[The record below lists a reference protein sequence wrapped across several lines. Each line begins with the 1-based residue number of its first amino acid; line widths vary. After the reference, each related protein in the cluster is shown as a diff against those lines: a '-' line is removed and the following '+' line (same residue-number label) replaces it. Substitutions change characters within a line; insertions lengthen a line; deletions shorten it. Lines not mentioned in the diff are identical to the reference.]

1 MKIFGTDSNHLVLLT
16 TLAFACWL
24 RPASLEAAPTITYV
38 QGNYTVPQTPQATVS
53 IGYAAGQVAGDLNV
67 VVVGWND
74 STAVVSAVTDSIG
87 NTYTLAVGPTVQSG
101 YASQSIYYAANIAPA
116 AAGTNTVTVTFASAA
131 TSPDIRILEYSGA
144 DPVNPVDVTAANS
157 GNSATSDSSSATITN
172 ATDLI
177 FGANLVQ
184 VETMG
189 PGGSFTQ
196 RLLTS
201 PDGDIAEDQMV
212 AATGSYSAN
221 ATLNTAG
228 PWIMQM
234 VAFRTPPISYV
245 QGNFATPQT
254 PQTAVSLAY
263 TAAQVAGDLNVVVV
277 GWNDSTA
284 VVSAV
289 TDSSGNTYALAVG
302 PTVQS
307 GYASQSIYY
316 APNIASAAAGANT
329 VTVTFASAAA
339 CPDIRILEYSGAD
352 PNNPV
357 DVTAANSGNSGI
369 SYSGSATTTNANDLI
384 FGANLVLTATMG
396 PGGGFAQRLL
406 TMPDADI
413 AEDQMVAATGS
424 YSASAPLNAPAPWIM
439 QMVAFQTPSG
449 GGASAVTGVGVTA
462 PPTVTSV
469 SANSGPAA
477 GGTAVT
483 IMGTNFAAGAIVAFG
498 GVAATNVVV
507 VSGTQITVT
516 TPAGNAGAATVTVT
530 NPGAQS
536 VSLVNGFTYA
546 AATTPAIGYV
556 QDNSTASQPPQT
568 TVSVAYAAAQVSGDL
583 NVVVVGWNDSSTVVS
598 GVTDSSGN
606 TYTLAVGPTVQ
617 SGYATQ
623 SIYYAPNIAPAA
635 AGANTVTVTFASAT
649 SPDIRILE
657 YSGADPNNP
666 VDVTAANSGNSAASD
681 SGSATTTNATDL
693 IFGANLGQ
701 AASIGPGAGF
711 TQRLL
716 PAPDGNV
723 LEDQMVS
730 VTGSYGAGAPLS
742 ASAPWIMQMV
752 AFRTPLGNTV
762 PTAPGNLTATAAGAN
777 QINLSWTASTS
788 ANGIANYVVQRCLG
802 AGCTNFAQIAASA
815 GTTYTDMGLS
825 PSTSYN
831 YQVQAVDTVGN
842 ASAFSSA
849 ATAATQAPP
858 PPTAPG
864 NLTATAASASQINLS
879 WTASASGYGIAYYVV
894 ERCQGAGCTNFAQI
908 AASAGT
914 IYSDTGLLSSTS
926 YSYWVQAVDTAGNT
940 SALSN
945 TATAATQAPPPPTAP
960 GNLTA
965 TAASASQINLSWTA
979 STSGIGIA
987 DYVVQRCQGAGC
999 ANFAQI
1005 AALTGTSYSDTGL
1018 LASAS
1023 YSYRAQAVDTGG
1035 NTSTFSNTS
1044 TGATQAPPPPT
1055 APGNLTATA
1064 VSATQINLTWTAS
1077 TSGIGIADYVVQ
1089 RCQGAG
1095 CTNFVQTAILA
1106 GTGYSDTGLLA
1117 STSYSYQVQAV
1128 DTTGNAGTFSSP
1140 ATAATQALQPPTAPG
1155 NLTATAASATQI
1167 NLSWTASTSN
1177 VGLANYVV
1185 QRCQGADC
1193 TSFEQIA
1200 TATGTSYSDAG
1211 LALSTSYS
1219 YEVQAIDTAGNLSP
1233 YSSVASVTTGSL
1245 LPLQASPNNRYL
1257 VRQDGTPFLIMGDSP
1272 QSLVGNL
1279 SAGDM
1284 ATYMANR
1291 EQLGFNSLWVNLLC
1305 TSYTGC
1311 NSNGTTYDGVA
1322 PFTSGS
1328 SPVDYDLSTPN
1339 SAFFT
1344 RVDSMVNLALT
1355 YDLVVFLDP
1364 IETGGWLDTL
1374 ENNGSTK
1381 AYNYGVYIGTR
1392 YKNFANIVWLHGNDF
1407 QSWSSSSTDN
1417 YLVEQV
1423 MAGIASVD
1431 SNHLQSIEL
1440 NYDSSYSNQ
1449 DSVLGS
1455 LLTLDSAYTY
1465 YETYDMVLQ
1474 SYSSSPAIPTY
1485 LVESNYEYENNT
1497 GAIPGNTGPYV
1508 LREQAYW
1515 TMLSGGTGQIYG
1527 NHYTWTFIPGWQ
1539 SFLNSPGAL
1548 EIQYINQLFGSV
1560 SWWQLVPDSTHQVVT
1575 AGYGTYN
1582 GSNQNLTTATY
1593 CTTSWITTGSLALT
1607 YCPNPS
1613 RLTVDLA
1620 QFSGPVTAQWYDP
1633 SNGTYTAVPGAPF
1646 PNSGNQDFTTP
1657 GNNHDGDPDWVL
1669 VLKGSL

>member
-1 MKIFGTDSNHLVLLT
+1 
-16 TLAFACWL
+16 
-24 RPASLEAAPTITYV
+24 LEAAPTITYV

-284 VVSAV
+284 VISAV
-289 TDSSGNTYALAVG
+289 TDSSGNAYTLAVG

-507 VSGTQITVT
+507 VSGTQITAT

-802 AGCTNFAQIAASA
+802 AGCTNFAQIATSA
-815 GTTYTDMGLS
+815 GTIYTDTGLL

-1575 AGYGTYN
+1575 AGYGTYD

>member
-1 MKIFGTDSNHLVLLT
+1 
-16 TLAFACWL
+16 
-24 RPASLEAAPTITYV
+24 LEAAPTITYV

-284 VVSAV
+284 VISAV
-289 TDSSGNTYALAVG
+289 TDSSGNAYTLAVG

-507 VSGTQITVT
+507 VSGTQITAT

-556 QDNSTASQPPQT
+556 QDNSTASQTPQT

-583 NVVVVGWNDSSTVVS
+583 NVVVVGWNDSSAVVS

-606 TYTLAVGPTVQ
+606 TYSLAVGPTVQ

-802 AGCTNFAQIAASA
+802 AGCTNFAQIATSA
-815 GTTYTDMGLS
+815 GTIYTDTGLL

-926 YSYWVQAVDTAGNT
+926 YRYWVQAVDTAGNT

-1575 AGYGTYN
+1575 AGYGTYD

-1593 CTTSWITTGSLALT
+1593 CTTSWITSGSLALT